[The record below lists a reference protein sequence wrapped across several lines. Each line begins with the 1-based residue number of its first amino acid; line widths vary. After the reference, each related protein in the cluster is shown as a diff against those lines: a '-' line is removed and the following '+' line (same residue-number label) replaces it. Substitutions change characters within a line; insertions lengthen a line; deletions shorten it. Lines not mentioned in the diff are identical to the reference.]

1 MQPRPKG
8 PDGPVLFDQTYKQFF
23 AIAVENW
30 SLGYRMDS
38 GGGLRGRCLTSSYP
52 QLPWSP
58 YQWPTDEP
66 YSVITENAGIF
77 GEVHDRLCML
87 DWERSD

>member
-1 MQPRPKG
+1 MKSS
-8 PDGPVLFDQTYKQFF
+8 VLFDQTYKQFF

-38 GGGLRGRCLTSSYP
+38 RGGLRGRCLTNGYP
-52 QLPWSP
+52 QVPGSP

-66 YSVITENAGIF
+66 YSVIASKELG
-77 GEVHDRLCML
+77 R
-87 DWERSD
+87 W